1 MSETPE
7 TPEVAEPPPVVEPYV
22 PGPNE
27 VLTGESDPSTG
38 EPVYETPEPP
48 PAQTESDYFK
58 ISRAVDGDDRW
69 KSRVKLALEIS
80 GKDII
85 GNEPPRGDLIKITK
99 AVVAN
104 ISCTVDGTIDTTG
117 VTDEAID
124 AAIATLG
131 AA

>member
-1 MSETPE
+1 MSEIPE
-7 TPEVAEPPPVVEPYV
+7 APVFEPYV
-22 PGPNE
+22 PGPDE
-27 VLTGESDPSTG
+27 TPTGETDPSTG

-48 PAQTESDYFK
+48 PAQTESNYFK
-58 ISRAVDGDDRW
+58 ISRAVDCDDRW
-69 KSRVKLALEIS
+69 RNRVKLALEIS
-80 GKDII
+80 GMDII

-99 AVVAN
+99 TVVDA

-124 AAIATLG
+124 LAIATLG